1 MQQGNKK
8 GNVFHNQPGLPCE
21 KTKTIASTNIK
32 EKFFTNF
39 PRGEDKKNV
48 HKRKNKV
55 YRQNKMPSTSP
66 LTQFLRRK
74 DKQDVHE
81 KKNNGP
87 INKTECLLLH
97 YHASFPGQKTK
108 RA

>member
-1 MQQGNKK
+1 
-8 GNVFHNQPGLPCE
+8 
-21 KTKTIASTNIK
+21 
-32 EKFFTNF
+32 
-39 PRGEDKKNV
+39 
-48 HKRKNKV
+48 
-55 YRQNKMPSTSP
+55 MPSTSP
-66 LTQFLRRK
+66 LTQFPRRK